1 MAGGSEYRGPS
12 RVCMEILAIFV
23 LFTVPPYLTV
33 FYQGVVA
40 SYQNAIFHVVVGL
53 DVDNLIVVP
62 VSGQAHPGAVLHFQ
76 VSRYD
81 IIAVHTEKNPPI
93 TRYRILAVN
102 HCPFSG
108 ITANR
113 DGGAFG
119 A

>member
-40 SYQNAIFHVVVGL
+40 SYQNAIFHIVVGL
-53 DVDNLIVVP
+53 DVDNLIVVA

-76 VSRYD
+76 VSCCRID
-81 IIAVHTEKNPPI
+81 GVHTEQPPRI
-93 TRYRILAVN
+93 TRVPALGGN
-102 HCPFSG
+102 PCPFSR
-108 ITANR
+108 ITA
-113 DGGAFG
+113 
-119 A
+119 